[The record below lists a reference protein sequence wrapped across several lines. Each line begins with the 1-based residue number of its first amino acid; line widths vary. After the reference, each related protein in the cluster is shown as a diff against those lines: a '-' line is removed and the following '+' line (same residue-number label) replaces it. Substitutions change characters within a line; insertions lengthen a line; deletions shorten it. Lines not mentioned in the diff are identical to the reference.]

1 MTICTQCKGEFEDEG
16 VRDYNGNALC
26 KRCAMLMIEDA
37 IVGKTIRCTMP
48 EVYHGML
55 ADHYENYNGQ

>member
-1 MTICTQCKGEFEDEG
+1 
-16 VRDYNGNALC
+16 
-26 KRCAMLMIEDA
+26 MIEDA